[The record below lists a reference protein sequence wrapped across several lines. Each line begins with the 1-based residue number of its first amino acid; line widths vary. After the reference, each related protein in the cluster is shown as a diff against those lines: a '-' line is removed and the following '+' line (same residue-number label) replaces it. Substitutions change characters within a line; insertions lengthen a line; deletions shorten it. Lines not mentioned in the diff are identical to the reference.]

1 MEEIKGLLRAIIENQ
16 QITNAKLDAMEIR
29 LAKFEGD
36 TKGSFE
42 ELQSQLDYIAGKLG
56 EHDRDLYVLKRKQ
69 G

>member
-1 MEEIKGLLRAIIENQ
+1 MEEVKGLLRAILENQ
-16 QITNAKLDAMEIR
+16 QVTNAKLEAMEIG
-29 LAKFEGD
+29 LAKFEGE
-36 TKGSFE
+36 TKGNFE